1 MISSQAKYNILT
13 TEFHR
18 ITRRVTNHADVYSN
32 LARIIVDLLAKGY
45 MAPMLAVKL
54 CRLFHDYGALR
65 GFRGQ
70 GRVYVRWVVQMVVQ
84 LIVLQGLNHGLIAAL
99 RAAGFY

>member
-1 MISSQAKYNILT
+1 
-13 TEFHR
+13 
-18 ITRRVTNHADVYSN
+18 
-32 LARIIVDLLAKGY
+32 